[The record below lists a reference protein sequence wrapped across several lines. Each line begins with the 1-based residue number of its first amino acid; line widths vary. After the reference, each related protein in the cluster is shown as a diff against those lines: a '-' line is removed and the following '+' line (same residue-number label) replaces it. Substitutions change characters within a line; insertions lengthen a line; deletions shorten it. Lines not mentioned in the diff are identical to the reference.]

1 MKNNMNHFIFFNLN
15 KSSRINSRNSMQQLM
30 QRVMAILVLACVCA
44 GAWAARNAKVT
55 TSVTPAGSGNAYIST
70 SNTIGTAT
78 EATQQGDNGSVTT
91 FTFYVKA
98 VPAPGYTFVKWEFVN
113 ASGNTSIDSP
123 TSAETTITAQ
133 TASSNGGTR
142 TNVIQ
147 AVFKEVEGYVGHV
160 FYSGGD
166 NGNYLNNS
174 TSGTTS
180 FDPKTCIWTG
190 TSGGKFTNGSY
201 YLRNNNTV
209 INQDNASNCTIEGS
223 ENGTTGARI
232 SLGSGY
238 NLRYY
243 NGWTR
248 SNSTSASGR
257 NVAFAV
263 IKQSGSE
270 VSTAPTISG
279 DDSFASKGNKTYT
292 RSDAAYTMGYNDYI
306 FYNGA
311 HHYWKSDDSEA
322 ITGNTKPMPET
333 FTYTWSLSANAAG
346 HAIVEASTGKVT
358 YTDYFNDDTNVTLTL
373 TATSPNKTFTAYKTI
388 KLESPK
394 TDPTGITATIDKST
408 IYVGNTGQ
416 MSYTLQGTP
425 CYDNVT
431 FSSSN
436 TSVVTV
442 DEHTGVVT
450 AVGTGIATITA
461 IAHPYTTG
469 GTDKTATVS
478 VTVKNKAATPAISFV
493 PTSTDG
499 GETATATI
507 TCATEGATISYSTD
521 GGTTWTSYPT
531 AGFTVN
537 NLDVVKAKAVKSG
550 DYWDDS
556 DVATA
561 TYSKHKVATPTI
573 TINNGMVSFSCD
585 EEGDVTYYYTTDG
598 STPTTSSTQYTGSF
612 TPSLDECTIKV
623 IATMTGAQ
631 NSDVAERLYL
641 VQSGVKGNTVILN
654 DYEDHT
660 WTYYAG
666 VNDSVDG
673 GHYNTAYLGKL
684 YSPDPRNVKITYN
697 GVNNVTG
704 SATVVKV
711 STKTGEGQN
720 SFVYYKTLEQG
731 STSGEYPYQV
741 ISNPFSVRPSTGTT
755 NKTYYGFAGW
765 KIKTGGEYI
774 KGHNNNEVLD
784 LDEEIIFENLP
795 YPSVNCTS
803 AEIVFE
809 TTWTQATVKRG
820 GGNVSSNDFSGGT
833 YETNFCVINANSNAL
848 SPTYPVTITGVEPD
862 GSTTYTNTITGAVT
876 PANNT
881 ATGNGSYM
889 TKLEYVSW
897 NPSGNID
904 ARGRNLTIGRGVT
917 TTGTAR
923 ELYGTNQAAGASNII
938 DQVLKVES
946 GTYSYFRHFTSSGTN
961 RIRKQIVV
969 FGCDYDR
976 AKGDNDKLLITGQLI
991 GATGGGAGN
1000 ASGTHDANLF
1010 TNKSYMKSGTFM
1022 TGVTIAGAEW
1032 DHSYYIGINGASGAT
1047 GKRLFEMEG
1056 GYLANNIAGGMDIS
1070 INGTKNSDQYINVY
1084 IRIRGGHVLGSIYG
1098 GARFAESQG
1107 SRQIVL
1113 TGGEVNGWIAGGAN
1127 GNETT
1132 QGGTEG
1138 ASYIYV
1144 GGNAKVDSKG
1154 DGTSI
1159 GSSIGGCVYG
1169 AGCGY
1174 GPSSSSGEMG
1184 LGTNV
1189 VVADNAYVERGVYG
1203 GGAFGYCAEDQ
1214 TANIYITGGHVEGK
1228 SGNYKDRA
1236 GTTTNGIIGGVFG
1249 GSRMRYGG
1257 WANIYMTGGQVDT
1270 GVYGGSNY
1278 TGTLEHDVKMV
1289 ITGGQ
1294 VGKDASHTGNIH
1306 GGGYGQPTVV
1316 RGDVDIKLGAD
1327 GAPLGADGVV
1337 VYGDVYGGS
1346 AEGKVNT
1353 STSNHTNVTLNAG
1366 TVNGNIFGGG
1376 LGVKG
1381 GAAADVNG
1389 NVAVTV
1395 NGGSLNIGGVFGC
1408 NNQNGTPK
1416 GTVRVTV
1423 NHTNPSEYDASG
1435 NVSKYAINA
1444 VYGGGNQIA
1453 YSGKPVVHIV
1463 NCDCSIK
1470 EVYGGGNAADVG
1482 KDASAATSPHTD
1494 ATDVTIDGGEIDY
1507 AFGGGNGSGT
1517 GNPGANVKGNAN
1529 LKIGGGTIN
1538 NIFGGSNTL
1547 GDVYG
1552 NANVTLEDINPDCP
1566 ITVDEVYGGANRA
1579 PMAGKP
1585 VLTINCIKNKLSNV
1599 YGGSKAVDVN
1609 SDIVLN
1615 INSGQYGKVFGGNN
1629 ESGAVKGSITVNI
1642 DETGCHPIII
1652 DELYAGGNMA
1662 AYTTP
1667 AGKSEPTVN
1676 VISCTHIGQVFGGGY
1691 GKTAVITGDPIVN
1704 INQIPGIY
1712 DPEDKDA
1719 SDGYSS
1725 NTNGKLGTIGTVFG
1739 GGNAANVVGN
1749 THVNIGTL
1757 ENNAHLTTPTNTTK
1771 VGANITGNVYGGGNA
1786 ADVTGRT
1793 NVTVGRQK
1801 N

>member
-1 MKNNMNHFIFFNLN
+1 MKNNMNHFNLFKLN
-15 KSSRINSRNSMQQLM
+15 KSSRTNSRNSMQQLM
-30 QRVMAILVLACVCA
+30 QRVVAILVLACVCV
-44 GAWAARNAKVT
+44 GAWAT
-55 TSVTPAGSGNAYIST
+55 
-70 SNTIGTAT
+70 
-78 EATQQGDNGSVTT
+78 D
-91 FTFYVKA
+91 YV
-98 VPAPGYTFVKWEFVN
+98 FV
-113 ASGNTSIDSP
+113 
-123 TSAETTITAQ
+123 
-133 TASSNGGTR
+133 
-142 TNVIQ
+142 
-147 AVFKEVEGYVGHV
+147 Y
-160 FYSGGD
+160 
-166 NGNYLNNS
+166 NGNYLGIDASGQITNYTTFNPTYCVWTCYNGTNEASLQNS
-174 TSGTTS
+174 NTLYSLENGNYYLNGSTTNGNAPTTSNSAKNYWRWDGNYLIYRNSNSYYLYYRNGGWKTSRSSNGSQESRYSYGTTDYRATVTVSSNTGAQDNTTLPTVSCGGLSGTTGIQMS
-180 FDPKTCIWTG
+180 HTNLGG
-190 TSGGKFTNGSY
+190 TYTPAATT
-201 YLRNNNTV
+201 LTV
-209 INQDNASNCTIEGS
+209 G
-223 ENGTTGARI
+223 GTTYYK
-232 SLGSGY
+232 GSDGKY
-238 NLRYY
+238 
-243 NGWTR
+243 
-248 SNSTSASGR
+248 ST
-257 NVAFAV
+257 
-263 IKQSGSE
+263 
-270 VSTAPTISG
+270 TAPSATL
-279 DDSFASKGNKTYT
+279 N
-292 RSDAAYTMGYNDYI
+292 
-306 FYNGA
+306 
-311 HHYWKSDDSEA
+311 
-322 ITGNTKPMPET
+322 P
-333 FTYTWSLSANAAG
+333 TYTWSINSGNASITSNGVLTLNNDNAQTVTVRLTVTNTDPKLTKTVDYTLTTARTNALNETAYSDITVTPASQTLDLGGTATYTIPQSISQLTRTRPLFVTITSADDDTFYKVGTTYQDSEPTVTETPGTSINLTGVNWAFSGGDGNYYTTPAYY
-346 HAIVEASTGKVT
+346 STG
-358 YTDYFNDDTNVTLTL
+358 NTLTL
-373 TATSPNKTFTAYKTI
+373 TRTSVLTASNKTF
-388 KLESPK
+388 
-394 TDPTGITATIDKST
+394 DITASAKYGSIDKE
-408 IYVGNTGQ
+408 G
-416 MSYTLQGTP
+416 
-425 CYDNVT
+425 
-431 FSSSN
+431 
-436 TSVVTV
+436 
-442 DEHTGVVT
+442 
-450 AVGTGIATITA
+450 
-461 IAHPYTTG
+461 
-469 GTDKTATVS
+469 TATVTIPLTYTDLTALHAGDAINIGINES
-478 VTVKNKAATPAISFV
+478 ASIEGHYTWEPDYDAAGAAYKEFTY
-493 PTSTDG
+493 TSGNT
-499 GETATATI
+499 
-507 TCATEGATISYSTD
+507 
-521 GGTTWTSYPT
+521 
-531 AGFTVN
+531 
-537 NLDVVKAKAVKSG
+537 
-550 DYWDDS
+550 
-556 DVATA
+556 DVATVDA
-561 TYSKHKVATPTI
+561 NGKVTGVGPGTTTI
-573 TINNGMVSFSCD
+573 TIQSKKMDSTNGVSCD
-585 EEGDVTYYYTTDG
+585 VTVNVSVAAPIISIDADGKVTITPPIAGMQIQYTTDG
-598 STPTTSSTQYTGSF
+598 SNPTATMGTVYSATFGPVSNETTVKAVTVYNSMASSVVSKQYITSGITSDG
-612 TPSLDECTIKV
+612 KV
-623 IATMTGAQ
+623 I
-631 NSDVAERLYL
+631 LH
-641 VQSGVKGNTVILN
+641 

-697 GVNNVTG
+697 
-704 SATVVKV
+704 ATSGAQV
-711 STKTGEGQN
+711 SISESQT
-720 SFVYYKTLEQG
+720 SFVYYKTIEKVDNA
-731 STSGEYPYQV
+731 YKYQV
-741 ISNPFSVRPSTGTT
+741 ISNPFSKRPAHSGS
-755 NKTYYGFAGW
+755 TYYGFTGW
-765 KIKTGGEYI
+765 KIVSGGQYIDGYNDGQTIPIDAEITFVNLTNKDGGEYT
-774 KGHNNNEVLD
+774 
-784 LDEEIIFENLP
+784 P
-795 YPSVNCTS
+795 NCTS

-809 TTWTQATVKRG
+809 TTWGTANRTYISTNPGSAQTYTF
-820 GGNVSSNDFSGGT
+820 NSGT
-833 YETNFCVINANSNAL
+833 YETNFVVINVNY
-848 SPTYPVTITGVEPD
+848 TRQITISGSATIMMVEPD
-862 GSTTYTNTITGAVT
+862 GSSDYRSKSFSNLIVPPTDA
-876 PANNT
+876 AAT
-881 ATGNGSYM
+881 A
-889 TKLEYVSW
+889 KIEWASW
-897 NPSGNID
+897 APSGNID
-904 ARGRNLTIGRGVT
+904 ARGHNLTIGRGVT

-1070 INGTKNSDQYINVY
+1070 INGTKNSDQYINVF

-1174 GPSSSSGEMG
+1174 GPNSTSGEMG

-1203 GGAFGYCAEDQ
+1203 GGAFGYCATDQ

-1316 RGDVDIKLGAD
+1316 NGDVDIKLGAD
-1327 GAPLGADGVV
+1327 GAPLGAAGVL

-1346 AEGKVNT
+1346 ALGTVNKN
-1353 STSNHTNVTLNAG
+1353 TSNHTNVTLNAG

-1376 LGVKG
+1376 LGNSTT
-1381 GAAADVNG
+1381 AADVNG

-1416 GTVRVTV
+1416 GTVTVTV

-1482 KDASAATSPHTD
+1482 NDATTTNPHKD

-1691 GKTAVITGDPIVN
+1691 GKSAVITGDPIVN
-1704 INQIPGIY
+1704 INQIPGKY

-1719 SDGYSS
+1719 SDGYSD